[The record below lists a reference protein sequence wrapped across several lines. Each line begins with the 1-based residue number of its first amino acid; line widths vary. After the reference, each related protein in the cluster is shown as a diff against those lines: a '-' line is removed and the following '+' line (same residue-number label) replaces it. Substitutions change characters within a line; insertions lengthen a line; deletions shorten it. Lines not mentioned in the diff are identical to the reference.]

1 MKLIDMEVDSSE
13 ILVLVSLLTLS
24 ILRLFP
30 SFNSLSINLV
40 ALKINKPSINLV
52 TQQIKEFEKL
62 NLLNNSK
69 NDNKSF
75 NIDLKKINFKD
86 VDFFT
91 IRIKI

>member
-24 ILRLFP
+24 ILILFP

-75 NIDLKKINFKD
+75 NIDLKRLIFKD

-91 IRIKI
+91 ILKI